1 MRFALVPT
9 AKGFRSMVNASRVRD
24 LSKDQPYEAE
34 DVLSL
39 MYPAPLRMNREKA
52 ENLRRYFMD
61 PLRSKENSFCSSR
74 ETEVMARMLLLI
86 IKYVNH
92 QKFPGLDESQWPLT
106 PLFIRALCSTV
117 SQVSEMEGCSFLKK
131 SFAWKGAKWYFNTL
145 AKLLEENQKNGND
158 LPPECKQ
165 AGRDI
170 ASTCRLGFHIWIF
183 FTI

>member
-1 MRFALVPT
+1 MPT

-61 PLRSKENSFCSSR
+61 LPRSKENSFCSSR

-145 AKLLEENQKNGND
+145 ANLLEENQKNGND

-170 ASTCRLGFHIWIF
+170 ASTCRLGFHI
-183 FTI
+183 